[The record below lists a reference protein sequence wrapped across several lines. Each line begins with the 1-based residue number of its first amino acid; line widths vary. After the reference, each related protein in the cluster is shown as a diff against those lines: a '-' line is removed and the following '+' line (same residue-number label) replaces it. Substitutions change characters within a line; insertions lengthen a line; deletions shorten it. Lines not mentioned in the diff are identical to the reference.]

1 MFKLNLYIIL
11 MTEFFLFML
20 AGVFSLIGFKL
31 ITTKS
36 GSHDADFFLK
46 MIGLI
51 LFVPSIYIILETLKI
66 IK

>member
-1 MFKLNLYIIL
+1 

-20 AGVFSLIGFKL
+20 AGVFSIIGFKL

-36 GSHDADFFLK
+36 GNHDADFFLK
-46 MIGLI
+46 IIGLI
-51 LFVPSIYIILETLKI
+51 LFAPSIYIILETIKI